1 MARFVTITNTN
12 TSDWGKRKRTIDS
25 PKKVGH
31 ITATFMLGF
40 LICVIGVAYIFQVNR
55 VATMGYEIRKQE
67 NQIEELKQQNE
78 RLKIKAAE
86 LKSIYNIETGKAEM
100 EMLKP
105 TEVSYVEVQNPVA
118 MK

>member
-12 TSDWGKRKRTIDS
+12 IHVLGKRKRTIEP
-25 PKKVGH
+25 PKKVGR
-31 ITATFMLGF
+31 ITATFLLGF
-40 LICVIGVAYIFQVNR
+40 LMCVIGVAYIFQVNR

-67 NQIEELKQQNE
+67 NSIEELKQQNE
-78 RLKIKAAE
+78 RLKIRAAE
-86 LKSIYNIETGKAEM
+86 LKSIYNIETDQAEM

-105 TEVSYVEVQNPVA
+105 SEVSYVEVQNPVA